1 MRIGSISAVSLPAV
15 FITVQTAALGIAP
28 SLVQTATLLASTERF
43 IQATAPMTASMST
56 LASSDAMTTRFGAMN
71 SLRLTTSLMAGFGQW
86 KPVTPSLW
94 NETGNQGLQ
103 QADLDVPA

>member
-43 IQATAPMTASMST
+43 IQATALMTASMST
-56 LASSDAMTTRFGAMN
+56 LGFSSDAMTTRFGAMN

-86 KPVTPSLW
+86 KPVTPSL
-94 NETGNQGLQ
+94 
-103 QADLDVPA
+103 